1 MASAEAR
8 LAEVGHKLMEVTS
21 KIRELERERRKLEK
35 EQARLTDELQKEECD
50 KLLAQDWGRTTFEWS
65 ERVNLAKKEVFGL
78 DKFRENQLEVINA
91 TLSKHDCLLVMPTGG
106 GKSLTYQLPAVISD
120 GVTLVVSPLLS
131 LMEDQLMGLRKR
143 GVGAEMLTGT
153 TDKETKAR
161 VMKEMLD
168 KNSQL
173 RLLYVTPEKCSKSKQ
188 FMAKLQKMHQA
199 GRFVRLAIDEVHCCS
214 QWGHDFRPD
223 YKFLGAMRELF
234 PDVPILGLTA
244 TSTAGVTKDVKE
256 ILRIPQALLFMS
268 DFNRPNLRYS
278 VELKPEGAEE
288 QMGLLERLVG
298 KEFKGQTGIIYTT
311 TVKEVETIA
320 GELRKRGLRV
330 GAYHAQMEPPEARS
344 KVHRA
349 WAEGRLQAV
358 VATLAFG
365 MGIDKPDVRFVIHNT
380 VSRSME
386 NFYQESG
393 RAGRDGQEARCIMLF
408 RLGDMFKQSTMVF
421 TEQTGLQK
429 LYSMVAYCLDRSTCR
444 REMIAQH
451 FLDTW
456 ETIPCNGMCDNCT
469 REDEAAKGEV
479 GDAARA
485 AVGILEQAARREQR
499 VTGLKLVE
507 AVQGRG
513 ANNLKLAG
521 WTGDGL
527 SKDQVESLVAHLTV
541 EGHLK
546 EDFHFTPY
554 STISYLVQG
563 HRPVRGDLVIPFFT
577 GKTCVKRTGSTKRK
591 DIDSS
596 EDGKGGKAA
605 KVKTSVSSKGANMKS
620 EKSSQNLVSNFDIGD
635 IVISSDEDFM

>member
-8 LAEVGHKLMEVTS
+8 LVEVGHKLAEVTS

-393 RAGRDGQEARCIMLF
+393 RAGRDGKEARCIMLF

-456 ETIPCNGMCDNCT
+456 ETIPCDGMCDNCT

-577 GKTCVKRTGSTKRK
+577 GRTFVKRTGSTKRK

-596 EDGKGGKAA
+596 EDGKESKAA
-605 KVKTSVSSKGANMKS
+605 KVKASVSSKGANVKS

>member
-1 MASAEAR
+1 LRR
-8 LAEVGHKLMEVTS
+8 LG
-21 KIRELERERRKLEK
+21 I
-35 EQARLTDELQKEECD
+35 
-50 KLLAQDWGRTTFEWS
+50 
-65 ERVNLAKKEVFGL
+65 
-78 DKFRENQLEVINA
+78 
-91 TLSKHDCLLVMPTGG
+91 
-106 GKSLTYQLPAVISD
+106 
-120 GVTLVVSPLLS
+120 
-131 LMEDQLMGLRKR
+131 
-143 GVGAEMLTGT
+143 GAEMLTGT

-161 VMKEMLD
+161 VMSEMLD
-168 KNSQL
+168 KNSPL
-173 RLLYVTPEKCSKSKQ
+173 KLLYVTPEKCSKSKQ

-199 GRFVRLAIDEVHCCS
+199 GRFARLAIDEVHCCS

-278 VELKPEGAEE
+278 VELKPEGASE
-288 QMGLLERLVG
+288 QHDLLERLVG
-298 KEFKGQTGIIYTT
+298 REFKGQSGIIYTT

-320 GELRKRGLRV
+320 GELRKRGLKV

-393 RAGRDGQEARCIMLF
+393 RAGRDGEEARCIMLF

-456 ETIPCNGMCDNCT
+456 DSIPCKGMCDNCT
-469 REDEAAKGEV
+469 RADGIAKGDC

-485 AVGILEQAARREQR
+485 AVGILEQAGRREQR

-513 ANNLKLAG
+513 ATNLKLAG
-521 WTGDGL
+521 WAGDGL

-554 STISYLVQG
+554 STISYLVPGQ
-563 HRPVRGDLVIPFFT
+563 RPVRGELVIPFFT
-577 GKTCVKRTGSTKRK
+577 GKGGSKKAGGIKRK
-591 DIDSS
+591 DLETSQ
-596 EDGKGGKAA
+596 DGTERKKTKQKGSDLKSKNGTVNGEGTSQKAE
-605 KVKTSVSSKGANMKS
+605 ANF
-620 EKSSQNLVSNFDIGD
+620 EIGD
-635 IVISSDEDFM
+635 IVISSDEDFL